1 MSVGRETI
9 RTRSIFCRRDAR
21 LRVPPLPKQIWP
33 PDAPSLLCASHDD
46 TAALCFPFSKAMAR
60 DLKLNVYQHTPKQLR
75 KKIEKYAKTL
85 EMIGAGTE
93 VAPDGS
99 VVSSAAAAAAD
110 LDEE

>member
-1 MSVGRETI
+1 
-9 RTRSIFCRRDAR
+9 
-21 LRVPPLPKQIWP
+21 
-33 PDAPSLLCASHDD
+33 
-46 TAALCFPFSKAMAR
+46 MAR